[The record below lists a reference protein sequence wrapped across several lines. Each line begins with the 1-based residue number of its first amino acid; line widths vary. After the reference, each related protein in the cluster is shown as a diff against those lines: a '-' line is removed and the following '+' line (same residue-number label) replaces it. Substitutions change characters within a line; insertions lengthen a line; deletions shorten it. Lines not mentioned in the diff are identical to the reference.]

1 MSDVLT
7 SDHILLPIF
16 ICQSDML
23 KTRHTFKYK
32 LILMHRLMCSSY
44 HFLVENKLYLFDINV
59 LVKKT
64 RMHAMNTGT

>member
-1 MSDVLT
+1 
-7 SDHILLPIF
+7 
-16 ICQSDML
+16 ML